1 VQVIDA
7 VQVIDE
13 GRTPVSQESPRFR
26 AVLEDFAPY
35 QPGRQVSTPD
45 GRSYKLSSNES
56 PFGPLPSVAQVIA
69 HAALD
74 VNRYPDNGAAA
85 LTEAIAQR
93 FAVPPGHIAVGCGS
107 VGVTQQLLETV
118 GEPDAEVL
126 YAWRSFEAYPT
137 LVGLSSAVP
146 VTVPLRAETHDLP
159 AIADAITGRTRL
171 IFVCN
176 PNNPTG
182 TVVHADELTEFLDR
196 VPQDT
201 LVVLDEAYA
210 EYVRDPQVPDGMA
223 VYRDRPNVAVLRTF
237 SKAYGLAG
245 LRVGFLVA
253 HSPVAAAVRKTV
265 LPFTVNAL
273 AQVAAIASLAAEPEL
288 LERVDAVVKE
298 RVRVRDELLAQ
309 DWSVPPTEANF
320 VWLRL
325 GEDTQDFT
333 AACAQAG
340 VAIRPFG
347 AEGARISIGD
357 HDANDAFLAVARS
370 YPRRH

>member
-1 VQVIDA
+1 VQVIGA

-69 HAALD
+69 QAALD

-137 LVGLSSAVP
+137 LVGLSSAAA

-159 AIADAITGRTRL
+159 AMADAITGRTRL

-253 HSPVAAAVRKTV
+253 HPPVAAAVRKTV

-298 RVRVRDELLAQ
+298 RARVRDELLAQ

-325 GEDTQDFT
+325 GADTQDFT

-357 HDANDAFLAVARS
+357 HDANDAFLAVARA